1 MLIWKL
7 LSQPS
12 ASSPNLRNYFK
23 GHKPPAALQ
32 YFKYVE
38 TETVPVFLSSA
49 FMRMSKKV
57 EKRIVLIY

>member
-7 LSQPS
+7 SQPS
-12 ASSPNLRNYFK
+12 TSSPYLRNYFK

-57 EKRIVLIY
+57 EKRVVLIY